1 MTTPRNDTHDGLL
14 DVEERRF
21 RVELRGSAE
30 PGGPYPRGT
39 FRQAVTAM
47 ATLLMAIA
55 ATYVVPRWQWARPWK
70 PECFVQGPARAAAR
84 AEIAALVEKGER
96 PKCSE
101 ADLAYV
107 PFWNLIG
114 REILGEGVQV
124 AAADTELAKAQELA
138 RVEVAAE
145 EKAEPF
151 VDRVVRA
158 PVEEGERLPAYA
170 GHAEDAERVEL
181 QLENVESLD
190 SFYAALAASE
200 LGYAGAITRV
210 MHYGDSAI
218 GNDGIPGAIRLKMQA
233 RFGDAGHG
241 FHLLGQPNA
250 SYRHQGVRFEEKAP
264 WNHCFIIFGCREK
277 DGRYGL
283 GGTTFEST
291 GGAEVR
297 LGTASKGAMG
307 RKVSRFELW
316 YAGLP
321 RGGNIRLRLD
331 DQEPVEVATAADAL
345 EDRWH
350 VIEAEDGEH
359 TLSVRAAG
367 GGKVRAY
374 GVVMERAVPGVVWD
388 EMSQIGAL
396 TRRMLNFDADHLHSQ
411 VKRRDPDLLVLMF
424 GGNDMNTQG
433 TMAKYREEFTQ
444 VIRLFRGGKEPLAC
458 LVMAPLD
465 HGEREGNRIVSRPIV
480 AKIVNAQR
488 EVAKAEGCA
497 FFDTYQAMGGEGS
510 MGRWVR
516 SSPALG
522 AGDLS
527 HLTHHGHKV
536 VGGMLYR
543 SLVAGYVEYRR
554 RMVGTPV
561 VLPHPPGG
569 AGDAAA
575 RSTGPAADSGDSA
588 DAKSGDIPGAK
599 SVDTKPGAAGGDSAA
614 VKSGDSP
621 AVAGPDAAPPG
632 GPAAAVEGEKR

>member
-1 MTTPRNDTHDGLL
+1 MTQAPDHNDGLL
-14 DVEERRF
+14 DGEERRY
-21 RVELRGSAE
+21 RVELRGSDE
-30 PGGPYPRGT
+30 PSGAYPRGT
-39 FRQAVTAM
+39 FRQVVTAM
-47 ATLLMAIA
+47 ATVVMAVA
-55 ATYVVPRWQWARPWK
+55 ATYVVPELYWARPWT
-70 PECFVQGPARAAAR
+70 PESRY
-84 AEIAALVEKGER
+84 I
-96 PKCSE
+96 
-101 ADLAYV
+101 

-114 REILGEGVQV
+114 RELLGEGG
-124 AAADTELAKAQELA
+124 AAEEKRSELAAVEEQA

-145 EKAEPF
+145 DRAAPF
-151 VDRVVRA
+151 VDREVRE
-158 PVEEGERLPAYA
+158 PVAEGERLPAYA
-170 GHAEDAERVEL
+170 GHPEDGERVEL
-181 QLENVESLD
+181 RLENVETLD
-190 SFYAALAASE
+190 PFYAALAASE

-210 MHYGDSAI
+210 LHYGDSAI
-218 GNDGIPGAIRLKMQA
+218 GNDGIPGAIRMKMQA

-250 SYRHQGVRFEEKAP
+250 SYRHQGVRFEEKSP

-277 DGRYGL
+277 DGHYGL

-291 GGAEVR
+291 GGAEIR

-316 YAGLP
+316 YAGMP
-321 RGGNIRLRLD
+321 RGGNIRLKLD
-331 DQEPVEVATAADAL
+331 DQEPVELATAAEQL

-350 VIEAEDGEH
+350 TLEVEDGEH

-374 GVVMERAVPGVVWD
+374 GVVLERGVPGVVWD

-396 TRRMLNFDADHLHSQ
+396 TRRMLNFDEAHLHRQ
-411 VKRRDPDLLVLMF
+411 LRRRDPNLVVFMF

-444 VIRLFRGGKEPLAC
+444 VIRLFRGAKQPMAC

-465 HGEREGNRIVSRPIV
+465 HGEREGARIVSRPIV
-480 AKIVNAQR
+480 QKLVNAQR
-488 EVAKAEGCA
+488 EVAAAEGCA

-522 AGDLS
+522 SGDLS

-543 SLVAGYVEYRR
+543 ALVAGYVEYRQ
-554 RMVGTPV
+554 RMVGEPV
-561 VLPHPPGG
+561 TL
-569 AGDAAA
+569 
-575 RSTGPAADSGDSA
+575 
-588 DAKSGDIPGAK
+588 
-599 SVDTKPGAAGGDSAA
+599 PGAAAA
-614 VKSGDSP
+614 AEAAEAAAAMP
-621 AVAGPDAAPPG
+621 AAAPVG
-632 GPAAAVEGEKR
+632 GPAAAVEVPAEGSSPGDAAPRPDP